1 MTAAEIATLVSEA
14 VADGA
19 VRAGCTPDR
28 VTYTFAEPPAPA
40 GQCSAVWIWVDR
52 IERDAA
58 YGPCEQK
65 PLVTVKWRVD
75 WCYPS
80 DRNDLRDEDHRNVA
94 DCFVDLYWQIWCAV
108 AAISVECDLIT
119 SGTTQ
124 TTTPSGGI
132 VSAGGEV
139 SITGQCDPP
148 PEQED

>member
-14 VADGA
+14 VALGA
-19 VRAGCTPDR
+19 VRADCTPER

-58 YGPCEQK
+58 YDTCEQN

-75 WCYPS
+75 WCYPTET
-80 DRNDLRDEDHRNVA
+80 NDLTDSQHGSTA
-94 DCFVDLYWQIWCAV
+94 DCFVDLYWKIWCAV
-108 AAISVECDLIT
+108 ADISVDCKLLF

-124 TTTPSGGI
+124 VATPSGGI

-139 SITGQCDPP
+139 SINGQCAV